1 MEEINL
7 DSHFNTDTPSVNFG
21 GGIELLMNDRKKS
34 STPTSG
40 DHISLEDELK
50 ELDSFSTFKPVE
62 TKPFHFKVEKER
74 ETEIPLGRNTIS
86 FDTPQT
92 DGFKHIDNIPIEE
105 EIKKVEH
112 KTKED
117 LLKDKFQYLR
127 KLEALEQKGVTL
139 SKRYNMDSSLDEMK
153 GEYDYIIAEKEQ
165 KNSIQFQGKVLTT
178 LITGLEFLNSK
189 MDPFDIKLDGWSEQ
203 INENL
208 DDYDEIFAELHE
220 KYKSKAKMAPELK
233 LLFQLAGSGM
243 MIHMT
248 NTMFKSAIPGMD
260 DIMRQNPDLMQQF
273 TKAAVNSMENTSPGL
288 GGFMKE
294 FGQVGRK
301 PNPNP
306 VREEMQQEYRPR
318 EEPREYRPREEMKG
332 PDNIN
337 SILSSLNKK
346 IDLNDKN
353 ESTISIEE
361 INNITNIPSAR
372 KGGRK
377 ARSDKSMSLDLSN
390 L

>member
-7 DSHFNTDTPSVNFG
+7 DSHFNSPDTPSVNFG

-34 STPTSG
+34 STPT

-50 ELDSFSTFKPVE
+50 ELDNFAFKTSE
-62 TKPFHFKVEKER
+62 TKPMQFKETRFTVEKR
-74 ETEIPLGRNTIS
+74 DDTPIMVGKNTMS
-86 FDTPQT
+86 FDTQKEP

-112 KTKED
+112 KTKEE
-117 LLKDKFQYLR
+117 LLKEKFQYLR

-139 SKRYNMDSSLDEMK
+139 SKRYSMDCSLDEMK
-153 GEYDYIIAEKEQ
+153 GEYEYIIAEKEQ
-165 KNSIQFQGKVLTT
+165 KNSVQFQGKVLTT
-178 LITGLEFLNSK
+178 IITGLEFLNSK
-189 MDPFDIKLDGWSEQ
+189 FDPFDIKLDGWSEQ

-208 DDYDEIFAELHE
+208 DDYDEIFAELHD

-233 LLFQLAGSGM
+233 MLFQLAASGM

-248 NTMFKSAIPGMD
+248 NTMFKSAIPGID

-273 TKAAVNSMENTSPGL
+273 TRAAVNSMENTSPGL
-288 GGFMKE
+288 GGFMRD
-294 FGQVGRK
+294 FGEK
-301 PNPNP
+301 P
-306 VREEMQQEYRPR
+306 VKEEMSQPQMPF
-318 EEPREYRPREEMKG
+318 RPREEMRG

-346 IDLNDKN
+346 VDDKN
-353 ESTISIEE
+353 ESTISLEE
-361 INNITNIPSAR
+361 INNLTMPTVKR
-372 KGGRK
+372 GRR
-377 ARSDKSMSLDLSN
+377 ARSDKSMSLDLS
-390 L
+390 

>member
-7 DSHFNTDTPSVNFG
+7 DSHFNSPDTPSVNFG

-34 STPTSG
+34 STPTE
-40 DHISLEDELK
+40 HISLEDELK

-62 TKPFHFKVEKER
+62 TKPMHFRVEKED
-74 ETEIPLGRNTIS
+74 TIPLGKNTIS
-86 FDTPQT
+86 FDTPQQ

-112 KTKED
+112 KTKEE

-139 SKRYNMDSSLDEMK
+139 SKRYSMDSSLDEMK
-153 GEYDYIIAEKEQ
+153 GEYEYIIAEKEQ
-165 KNSIQFQGKVLTT
+165 KNSVQFQGKVLTT
-178 LITGLEFLNSK
+178 LITGLEFLNGK
-189 MDPFDIKLDGWSEQ
+189 FDPFDIKLDGWSEQ

-208 DDYDEIFAELHE
+208 DDYDEIFAELHD

-233 LLFQLAGSGM
+233 LMFQLAGSGM

-273 TKAAVNSMENTSPGL
+273 TKAAVNSMEKTSPGL

-294 FGQVGRK
+294 FGQA
-301 PNPNP
+301 P
-306 VREEMQQEYRPR
+306 VREEMRQEFRR
-318 EEPREYRPREEMKG
+318 EEPRQEFRPREEMRG

-361 INNITNIPSAR
+361 INNITNMPSAR

-377 ARSDKSMSLDLSN
+377 SRSDKSMSLDLSN